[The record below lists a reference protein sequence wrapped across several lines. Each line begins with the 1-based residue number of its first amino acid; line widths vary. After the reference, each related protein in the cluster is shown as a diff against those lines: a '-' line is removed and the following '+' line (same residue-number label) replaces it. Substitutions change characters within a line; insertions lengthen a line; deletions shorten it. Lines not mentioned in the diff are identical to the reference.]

1 VGLGSS
7 VTLMLR
13 GATHPQDH
21 SPILAGALIACLAVL
36 GGIVPG
42 VPSPIQLPPGAIHSL
57 ARPGSS
63 VPSIIEI
70 LEQGF
75 PHCRVVRADLIGG
88 GGNQLNAVRTAY
100 PKSSIVVPGDI
111 SELPRDVLVCPR

>member
-1 VGLGSS
+1 
-7 VTLMLR
+7 MLR

-21 SPILAGALIACLAVL
+21 SPILAGALIASLAVL

-42 VPSPIQLPPGAIHSL
+42 VPGQVQLPPVATHSL

-63 VPSIIEI
+63 LPSIIDI

-75 PHCRVVRADLIGG
+75 PHCRVVRADPIGE
-88 GGNQLNAVRTAY
+88 GGNRPNAVRTAY
-100 PKSSIVVPGDI
+100 PKSNIVVPGDI